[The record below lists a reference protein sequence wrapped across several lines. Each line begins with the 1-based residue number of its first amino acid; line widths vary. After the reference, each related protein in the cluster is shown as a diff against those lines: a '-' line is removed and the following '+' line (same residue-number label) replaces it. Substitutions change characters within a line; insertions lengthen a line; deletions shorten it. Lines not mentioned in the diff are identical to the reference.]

1 MLQYYGERRMQGGI
15 DRKGGE
21 RTLKQALN
29 WSGADMVAMYTKE
42 RLNGAEKEERTEKE
56 LGDG

>member
-1 MLQYYGERRMQGGI
+1 MQGGI